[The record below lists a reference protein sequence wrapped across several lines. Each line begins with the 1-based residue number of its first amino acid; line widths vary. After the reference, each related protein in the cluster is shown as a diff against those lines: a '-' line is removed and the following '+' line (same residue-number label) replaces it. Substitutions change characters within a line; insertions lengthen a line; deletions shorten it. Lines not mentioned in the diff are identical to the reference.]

1 MSETNNRTAG
11 GPGERLFRLIQGIE
25 GRYWTTVFFLALFGY
40 TLLLVVEALGY
51 SGPARLFPLV
61 VGVPL
66 LGLIVVKVA
75 VTLFG
80 DRLGIRSVDLFE
92 DIQDLDS
99 GDEELDAAAE
109 RQQYRRELETAL
121 WVAFAIVTIALFGH
135 LFGLVIFVFG
145 FVYAY
150 ERDLLRAGVATAVTF
165 LFVYILFKAILGAS
179 LHEGLLI
186 SFGGVFG

>member
-11 GPGERLFRLIQGIE
+11 GPGERLFTLVQRVE
-25 GRYWTTVFFLALFGY
+25 GRYWSTVFFLGLFGY

-61 VGVPL
+61 IGVPL
-66 LGLIVVKVA
+66 LGLIVVKVV
-75 VTLFG
+75 VTLFKE
-80 DRLGIRSVDLFE
+80 RLGIQSIDLFE
-92 DIQDLDS
+92 DIQEFE
-99 GDEELDAAAE
+99 GDEELDAPAE

-121 WVAFAIVTIALFGH
+121 WVAFAIVSIALFGH
-135 LFGLVIFVFG
+135 LFGLLVFVFG

-165 LFVYILFKAILGAS
+165 LFVYLLFKAILGAS